1 MLLTSQERFQFRVLS
16 LLSLNNEKSS
26 SIWRLSYDKL
36 YSDQKIDIEKRVE
49 KDPEYKK
56 MLDYRSYSDSPSS
69 QVYFSRNVPVHIN
82 DDRQCVCPLIYL
94 SITIIIIGWFS
105 FNFLLPISFVEVVCK
120 LMLHVA
126 VTGREVFQSFFF
138 FFWVCLYKSRLNL
151 FSNKI

>member
-1 MLLTSQERFQFRVLS
+1 MLLTSQERFQFPVLS

-69 QVYFSRNVPVHIN
+69 QVYFSRNVAVHIN

-94 SITIIIIGWFS
+94 SITIIIIG
-105 FNFLLPISFVEVVCK
+105 
-120 LMLHVA
+120 
-126 VTGREVFQSFFF
+126 
-138 FFWVCLYKSRLNL
+138 
-151 FSNKI
+151 